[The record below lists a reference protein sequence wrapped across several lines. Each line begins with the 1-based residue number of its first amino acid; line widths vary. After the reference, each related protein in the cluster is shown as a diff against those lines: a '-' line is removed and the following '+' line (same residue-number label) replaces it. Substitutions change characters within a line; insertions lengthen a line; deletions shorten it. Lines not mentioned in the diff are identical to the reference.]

1 MRSQTR
7 HFLAVLVALA
17 TVFTISLPEAAAFPE
32 RPPRIVSGFAAGGGS
47 DTLSRLVAEA
57 ISALLGQRVAVEN
70 RTGVNGAIG
79 AEAVARSAPDGYTA
93 FQCPMSTMAITPQL
107 QNDNLPL
114 DPGVELLPVAN
125 VALSSYALVVASNSR
140 FQSVAQILEEAR
152 RRPGEITFA
161 SPGPGSAQHLS
172 GELMK
177 RLGNVSM
184 QHIPYRGA
192 AIAAVDIIGGRVDFM
207 ITNIGDVAGQVRD
220 GSMRF
225 IAQGDP
231 TRVTGYE
238 SLPRIA
244 DTLPGFDVTG
254 WFGLCLPR
262 GTPAYVIARWDGA
275 LRAAMADPA
284 LPRRLTEAGFTP
296 LYEPPEAFASRLAAD
311 RAKWRDVIRAGD
323 VRAQ

>member
-7 HFLAVLVALA
+7 RILAVLIPLALA
-17 TVFTISLPEAAAFPE
+17 TPAMAAFPE

-57 ISALLGQRVAVEN
+57 ISPLLGQRVAVEN

-79 AEAVARSAPDGYTA
+79 AELVARSAPDGYTA
-93 FQCPMSTMAITPQL
+93 FQCPMSTLSITPQL
-107 QNDNLPL
+107 QGANLPL
-114 DPGVELLPVAN
+114 DPGAELLPVSN
-125 VALSSYALVVASNSR
+125 VALSSYALVVASGSR

-161 SPGPGSAQHLS
+161 SPGPGSAQHLA

-177 RLGNVSM
+177 RLGQVNM

-192 AIAAVDIIGGRVDFM
+192 APAAVDIIGGRVDFM

-220 GSMRF
+220 GTMRF
-225 IAQGDP
+225 VAQGDP

-244 DTLPGFDVTG
+244 ATLPGFEVTG

-262 GTPAYVIARWDGA
+262 NTPADVIARWDGA
-275 LRAAMADPA
+275 VRAAMADPT

-296 LYEPPEAFASRLAAD
+296 LYEPPEAFATRLAAD
-311 RAKWRDVIRAGD
+311 RAKWREVIRAAD